1 MKSLFTPLKWGSSVK
16 SEENETSEAG
26 KGSSPSSEDGHLQE
40 DEANIFLY
48 PAPPIPRP
56 FATSDDQQEEDS
68 EEPGQASSPNQI
80 LADFFQKKGSEPLS
94 DIEAAGVMSILN
106 RQALSAG
113 ESTEPSVYSIHTP
126 SLKRF
131 QQYPSTA
138 NMFTPK
144 GMNKRLKR
152 SRDQAVSTPHRN
164 SPQPSSPS
172 SSPKYSPLFGSNKKK
187 RPSQSPSFTPRKM
200 SHFSSIPSPYRP
212 TASST
217 IYQAIT
223 NPEKLQEAEVVVLDG
238 PEEENIEEITSPEKP
253 LSQTASTLLS
263 LIDDPPEASV
273 IASPAEKEKPK
284 LFVNPYASTA
294 SRSTPRTNNQA
305 KLVRKPSSPPSNI
318 VQTLERTKPTN
329 DTASS
334 SAISEL
340 NSSQKRTVPAYLDK
354 YKPTRSSTLR
364 QSLVPSPSNSPDG
377 SSNLEAKPGFSL
389 STPVRSDANRSES
402 ASTTII
408 EHSKL
413 TLTWSVPDFLDD
425 EEEVTSEFSEPA
437 SSKSL
442 YPQLP
447 PVATTTPF
455 KFGSTTTS
463 TDKPVS
469 KPFTFVSP
477 SSAPISSDTQI
488 DVTKTPK
495 LEHKSLPLF
504 SQPNNANASQIEK
517 PASSLF
523 GTPLQPSFGDPKPL
537 YPVLDNKQ
545 PAATPALFGATSSAP
560 LFGVKPMSNGTASMS
575 NASKSEPTIKIA
587 DFSTSFVFPT
597 AEIVTPPTVVSEQ
610 RLQAFKNTFEF

>member
-1 MKSLFTPLKWGSSVK
+1 MKALFTPLKWGSAK
-16 SEENETSEAG
+16 TEDNETFEADE
-26 KGSSPSSEDGHLQE
+26 GSSPSSEDGHLHGDE
-40 DEANIFLY
+40 DNIFSY

-56 FATSDDQQEEDS
+56 FATSDDQQEDES
-68 EEPGQASSPNQI
+68 TEPGPASSPNQI

-106 RQALSAG
+106 RQASSAD
-113 ESTEPSVYSIHTP
+113 ESSEPSLYSIHTP

-152 SRDQAVSTPHRN
+152 SRDQAVSTPQRN

-212 TASST
+212 TSSSNV
-217 IYQAIT
+217 YQALT
-223 NPEKLQEAEVVVLDG
+223 NPEKSQEAEVVVLDG
-238 PEEENIEEITSPEKP
+238 PEEEAIEVASPEKT

-263 LIDDPPEASV
+263 LIDDPPETSV
-273 IASPAEKEKPK
+273 LASPGEKETPKP
-284 LFVNPYASTA
+284 FVNPYASTA

-329 DTASS
+329 GTASS
-334 SAISEL
+334 SPISEP
-340 NSSQKRTVPAYLDK
+340 NSAQKRTIPAYLDK
-354 YKPTRSSTLR
+354 YKPMRSSTLR

-377 SSNLEAKPGFSL
+377 SSYSEALPGSSL
-389 STPVRSDANRSES
+389 STPIRSDAKRSES

-425 EEEVTSEFSEPA
+425 EEEVASDVSEPA
-437 SSKSL
+437 ASKPL

-447 PVATTTPF
+447 AVPAATTPF
-455 KFGSTTTS
+455 KFGSTT
-463 TDKPVS
+463 DKPSVS

-477 SSAPISSDTQI
+477 SSAPVSSDTQI

-504 SQPNNANASQIEK
+504 SQPNNLGASQGEK
-517 PASSLF
+517 PISSLF
-523 GTPLQPSFGDPKPL
+523 GTSTQASFGDPKPL
-537 YPVLDNKQ
+537 YPVLDDKK
-545 PAATPALFGATSSAP
+545 PVAAPSLFGATTSAP
-560 LFGVKPMSNGTASMS
+560 LFGAKPLSNGSASLA
-575 NASKSEPTIKIA
+575 NATKSEPTIKIA
-587 DFSTSFVFPT
+587 EFSTSFVFPT
-597 AEIVTPPTVVSEQ
+597 AEIVAPPTVISEQ